1 MEMQIVNLLSEDQVK
16 KVKNLIEKID
26 FQDGGISAS
35 GLAKDQ
41 KNNREA
47 VREGENYKK
56 LHNFILNLLIKNDW
70 IKRRY
75 LPRKFSSP
83 LINKYSEDEFYGRH
97 FDSAHMINDKV
108 STRNDYSFTLML
120 SKFEDYEGGELV
132 IENGKRVDTVKLD
145 AGDMV
150 IYPSHHIHSV
160 SPVTKGERTA
170 YIGWFSSH
178 IKDPLSLEVL
188 NSYEDLHLSLLK
200 YDLSDEDKLLLSFV
214 QNKLEHI
221 LYD

>member
-1 MEMQIVNLLSEDQVK
+1 M
-16 KVKNLIEKID
+16 IEKID

-83 LINKYSEDEFYGRH
+83 LINKYSEDEFYEG
-97 FDSAHMINDKV
+97 
-108 STRNDYSFTLML
+108 TLI
-120 SKFEDYEGGELV
+120 V
-132 IENGKRVDTVKLD
+132 PI
-145 AGDMV
+145 
-150 IYPSHHIHSV
+150 
-160 SPVTKGERTA
+160 
-170 YIGWFSSH
+170 
-178 IKDPLSLEVL
+178 
-188 NSYEDLHLSLLK
+188 
-200 YDLSDEDKLLLSFV
+200 
-214 QNKLEHI
+214 
-221 LYD
+221 